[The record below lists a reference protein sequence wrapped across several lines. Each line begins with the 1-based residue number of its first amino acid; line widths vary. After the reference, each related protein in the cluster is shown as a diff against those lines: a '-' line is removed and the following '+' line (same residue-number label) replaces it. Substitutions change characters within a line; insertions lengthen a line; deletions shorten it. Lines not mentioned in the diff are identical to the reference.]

1 MKTILIA
8 TAALLAL
15 TGCESVQDTLM
26 SMSDDPCRGLTGCTA
41 SFPKG
46 NDGPATFTHDGKV
59 IATWRAVAP
68 EPK

>member
-15 TGCESVQDTLM
+15 TGCDTLM
-26 SMSDDPCRGLTGCTA
+26 ALSDNPCRGLTGCVA
-41 SFPKG
+41 EFPRG
-46 NDGPATFTHDGKV
+46 NDGPATFTHEGKV

-68 EPK
+68 APK